1 MPSPKQSV
9 TRSDNDLWDFTCPHT
24 SGCGDD
30 AGPFRSTGWPTRQ
43 AATERGEE
51 HLTEHTSSKAMP
63 ELAARDN
70 AKEAGKK

>member
-1 MPSPKQSV
+1 MPNTKQSV
-9 TRSDNDLWDFTCPHT
+9 TRSDNDLWDFNCPHT

-43 AATERGEE
+43 AATARGQE
-51 HLTEHTSSKAMP
+51 HLDEHASGETIL

-70 AKEAGKK
+70 TPKEATK